1 MEYNQQARRKMKNKV
16 EQELAPNSTEGG
28 YGVGYEGADAGKLRS
43 QMLPDTRI
51 HDYPN
56 HHRYADTEQ
65 EMKGKRKKG
74 MK

>member
-1 MEYNQQARRKMKNKV
+1 MEYNKQARYKMKKV
-16 EQELAPNSTEGG
+16 EQELAPNSTDGG
-28 YGVGYEGADAGKLRS
+28 YHMGDGGADAGKLRS

-74 MK
+74 K